1 MTPAELAGLD
11 PRRDLSLI
19 QAGVNEELVAGRS
32 PAPLYRALAER
43 DPVALV
49 QVIVGPQAPIGAAA
63 ARAALDMIDLLEASM
78 TTHGLYR
85 RLSDLAGE
93 ASIDVLTTAA
103 SRHPLGSWLVALSAR
118 IEGPNAGMVHLHQVV
133 GHPAFTAACWAHAEA
148 GHRNAL
154 LAVAVN
160 ARRPEPAAA
169 LLATGAID
177 EAAQAAA
184 AILAADPQTPVLPW
198 LAAVWGPDLDPIIAA
213 IAAHLTDGRSRA
225 ALDAWLDP
233 RALQPPPRSEPP

>member
-1 MTPAELAGLD
+1 MTPDELAGLD
-11 PRRDLSLI
+11 PRRDLALI

-63 ARAALDMIDLLEASM
+63 ARAALEMIDLLEASM

-93 ASIDVLTTAA
+93 ASIDVLTMAA
-103 SRHPLGSWLVALSAR
+103 SRHPLGTWLVALSAR

-133 GHPAFTAACWAHAEA
+133 GHPAFTAACWSHAEA

-160 ARRPEPAAA
+160 SRRPEPAAA

-184 AILAADPQTPVLPW
+184 AILSVAPSSPVLPW
-198 LAAVWGPDLDPIIAA
+198 LAAVWGPNLDPIIAA
-213 IAAHLTDGRSRA
+213 IAARLSDDTARA
-225 ALDAWLDP
+225 ALDAWLLP
-233 RALQPPPRSEPP
+233 ATSPPLPEIEPA